1 MAWLRSKKS
10 CVPFS
15 AVTMKATQVEA
26 RINSQS
32 AQATAGA
39 NSQWTI
45 RGLEIKP

>member
-1 MAWLRSKKS
+1 MAWLGSKKS

-39 NSQWTI
+39 NSQCTI